1 MMSSIGPVNL
11 SHIRHSPLWDERIF
25 RVWPE
30 RQRDGALHIGSDT
43 DEEGDKLEERGND
56 EQEEVQSDEP
66 RERENDDEDEE
77 VHSDEPDEGQHNDGE
92 AAEGDAAAADGS
104 SDVDD
109 SSIWAPEE
117 NGESD
122 DDMTRDDESYD
133 DDYDALWDGSP
144 VARAV
149 SNPRSTRSDPG
160 ASQGEARR
168 RQGYYTEFSRIGF
181 FQYGQSALGGSKSEA
196 ALRIHVTVVMEFL
209 DWNNSEVERWANKL
223 VPAAASVDFFAEM
236 VLERAE
242 ALPDFLVYLDT
253 KHLAPDTQRN
263 KLCKLQFVATW
274 IMCLQRADD
283 GKRRAKSID
292 IQEFITNVKVLRTML
307 KQRAPVCKDVS
318 TTVLPPGGLHQL
330 QDAVAAV
337 SERLQY
343 QFQEINVEDFA
354 CSRATYDLLLSCIA
368 SMLYVNGVQ
377 GRKGA
382 LGKLTLSDG
391 SKMASEGHAMSTQ
404 FKTRHT
410 FGFQPVSVTTP
421 DDHAILNL
429 YLTK

>member
-1 MMSSIGPVNL
+1 MSSIGPVNL

-30 RQRDGALHIGSDT
+30 RQRDGASPLSSDAEEEEEVYSDESEDREN
-43 DEEGDKLEERGND
+43 DEED
-56 EQEEVQSDEP
+56 EVVYSDEP
-66 RERENDDEDEE
+66 EGRENEEEKE
-77 VHSDEPDEGQHNDGE
+77 VHSDEPQEQDNDGD
-92 AAEGDAAAADGS
+92 AEQGDAADS

-109 SSIWAPEE
+109 SSIWAPTE

-133 DDYDALWDGSP
+133 DDHDALAESP
-144 VARAV
+144 TARAV
-149 SNPRSTRSDPG
+149 TNPRSTRSDPG

-168 RQGYYTEFSRIGF
+168 RQAYYTEFSRIGF
-181 FQYGQSALGGSKSEA
+181 FQYGQSALGGRKLEA
-196 ALRIHVTVVMEFL
+196 TLRLHVTVFMEFL
-209 DWNNSEVERWANKL
+209 DWHNTEVERWANKL
-223 VPAAASVDFFAEM
+223 VPVEASVDFFAEM
-236 VLERAE
+236 VLERADT
-242 ALPDFLVYLDT
+242 LPDFVVYLEA

-263 KLCKLQFVATW
+263 KLCKLAFVATW
-274 IMCLQRADD
+274 IMCLHRADN

-292 IQEFITNVKVLRTML
+292 IEEFITNVKVLRTML

-343 QFQEINVEDFA
+343 QFQDISIEDFA
-354 CSRATYDLLLSCIA
+354 CSRATYDLLMSCIA
-368 SMLYVNGVQ
+368 AMLYVNGVQ

-391 SKMASEGHAMSTQ
+391 SRMASEGHVMSTQ

-421 DDHAILNL
+421 EDHAILNL